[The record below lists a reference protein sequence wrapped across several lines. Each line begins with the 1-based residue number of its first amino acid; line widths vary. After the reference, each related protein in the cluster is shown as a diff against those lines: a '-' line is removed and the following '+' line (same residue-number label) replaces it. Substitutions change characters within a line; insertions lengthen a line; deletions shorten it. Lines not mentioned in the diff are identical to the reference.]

1 MPSKPSPCPR
11 YEVVSKSQKCL
22 FKIAELIQA
31 KYSGLSGIVYC
42 FSQLDCE
49 RCSAYLTVWPPP
61 QSNTKSTVLT
71 H

>member
-1 MPSKPSPCPR
+1 M
-11 YEVVSKSQKCL
+11 SQKCL